1 MNADNQQERLS
12 VTEQQRW
19 FLAGFIEGEGSV
31 CVSFK
36 EHPTA
41 KFGFYVDPEFFLY
54 QHRDYPQML
63 ELAKAMFG
71 TGNISPKQG
80 NERVLVYAITSRRSI
95 AEKVV
100 PFLRTYM
107 IYSPRKAIYET
118 YCAIVESMERK
129 EHHVPQGMISIAK
142 KAYTMNPVAKGKE
155 RKRSLQ
161 EVIDRILRDYTPNSK
176 IKAEKI

>member
-1 MNADNQQERLS
+1 MTAANQQERLS
-12 VTEQQRW
+12 ITEQQRW

-54 QHRDYPQML
+54 QLYSYPQLL
-63 ELAKAMFG
+63 ELAQRMFG
-71 TGNISPKQG
+71 TGTIFPKHG

-100 PFLRTYM
+100 PYLRRYM
-107 IYSPRKAIYET
+107 IYAPRKPMYDRF
-118 YCAIVESMERK
+118 CKIVEAMERK
-129 EHHVPQGMISIAK
+129 EHHTPQGMVQIARE
-142 KAYTMNPVAKGKE
+142 AYALNPAAKGKV
-155 RKRSLQ
+155 RKRTLQ
-161 EVIDRILRDYTPNSK
+161 EVIDRILRDYMPN
-176 IKAEKI
+176 A